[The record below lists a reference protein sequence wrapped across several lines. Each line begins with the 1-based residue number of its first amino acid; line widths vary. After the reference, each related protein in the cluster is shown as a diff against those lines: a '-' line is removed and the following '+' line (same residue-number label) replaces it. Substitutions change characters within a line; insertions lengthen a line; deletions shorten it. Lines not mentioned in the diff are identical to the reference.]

1 MKNTGRHSFDDQW
14 KHAFEDAES
23 TPSEKAW
30 ISVEGTL
37 DKIDNAQNKKRI
49 IFYQRA
55 AAALLVATLGSVII
69 AYVSWSDGRGL
80 SEPTDFAY
88 QNEFK
93 IEPEIDASG
102 KNKEVANPNERS
114 SLVAPQEPA
123 EQRNIPITSESDA
136 RTKVTPQ
143 KSGHS
148 RAYLPSELNRSDKQ
162 ARQSGM
168 DSFSGVDQPTL
179 LETYEEQGIV
189 SETEQNSIASRGELQ
204 DTLSDSVAVVSKTL
218 TEEEEKA
225 LVAKLLGDVPE
236 DPSEKKKNERPVWAS
251 LGASGGSYTP
261 GSNSSSTT
269 FNTSNTAV
277 RDFNAVNST
286 TPVSERS
293 KTGTSYSVGFQMG
306 KQLGNKWIIQA
317 GLSYLNQ
324 QINYTSN
331 VVALTYQNTP
341 MAVTAETFEEST
353 TNRLNATPTYKL
365 TSTSEY
371 LSVPIQVGYI
381 VIDKKFGILVN
392 TGIATDLFLRNTL
405 VDESGQTDKA
415 TQKLGDSEVYETMAW
430 AGLTN
435 AEFSYRL
442 ADRYRIALVPGIR
455 YSFTNLTKD
464 QSITNRPLV
473 LDVGFRFRYMF
484 H

>member
-49 IFYQRA
+49 IFYKRA

>member
-236 DPSEKKKNERPVWAS
+236 GPSEKKKNERPLWAS

-306 KQLGNKWIIQA
+306 KQWGNKWIIQA

>member
-30 ISVEGTL
+30 ISVEGSL
-37 DKIDNAQNKKRI
+37 DKIDNTQNKKRI

-88 QNEFK
+88 QSEFK

-143 KSGHS
+143 KSGYS

-189 SETEQNSIASRGELQ
+189 SEAEQNSIASRGELQ

>member
-1 MKNTGRHSFDDQW
+1 
-14 KHAFEDAES
+14 
-23 TPSEKAW
+23 
-30 ISVEGTL
+30 
-37 DKIDNAQNKKRI
+37 
-49 IFYQRA
+49 
-55 AAALLVATLGSVII
+55 
-69 AYVSWSDGRGL
+69 
-80 SEPTDFAY
+80 
-88 QNEFK
+88 
-93 IEPEIDASG
+93 
-102 KNKEVANPNERS
+102 
-114 SLVAPQEPA
+114 
-123 EQRNIPITSESDA
+123 
-136 RTKVTPQ
+136 
-143 KSGHS
+143 
-148 RAYLPSELNRSDKQ
+148 
-162 ARQSGM
+162 M

-179 LETYEEQGIV
+179 LEAISKILDAVSLRPSKARLDSGFGFENLSLTRGEVFLRWLLETYEEQGIV
-189 SETEQNSIASRGELQ
+189 SEAEQNSIASRGDLQ
-204 DTLSDSVAVVSKTL
+204 DTLSDSVTVVSKTL

-236 DPSEKKKNERPVWAS
+236 DPSEKKKNERPLWAS

-306 KQLGNKWIIQA
+306 KQWGNKWIIQA

>member
-23 TPSEKAW
+23 PPSEKAW

-37 DKIDNAQNKKRI
+37 DKMDNAQNKKRI

-69 AYVSWSDGRGL
+69 AYVSWSGGGGL
-80 SEPTDFAY
+80 SDSTDFTA

-93 IEPEIDASG
+93 VEPEFDSSRR
-102 KNKEVANPNERS
+102 NKEAASPSERS
-114 SLVAPQEPA
+114 SLLAQQTPA
-123 EQRNIPITSESDA
+123 EQNIQITSEGNASTNGIPKKA
-136 RTKVTPQ
+136 V
-143 KSGHS
+143 HS
-148 RAYLPSELNRSDKQ
+148 IKYVPSELSVSDKK
-162 ARQSGM
+162 ADQSVV
-168 DSFSGVDQPTL
+168 DNFSGGDQATSVDID
-179 LETYEEQGIV
+179 ERQGIV
-189 SETEQNSIASRGELQ
+189 SETEQNSLASSGEIQ
-204 DTLSDSVAVVSKTL
+204 STLSDSVALVSQTL

-225 LVAKLLGDVPE
+225 LVAKLLGDMPE
-236 DPSEKKKNERPVWAS
+236 APSEKKKNERPLWAS

-261 GSNSSSTT
+261 GSNSSSSTT
-269 FNTSNTAV
+269 FTASNTAV
-277 RDFNAVNST
+277 RDFTAVNST
-286 TPVSERS
+286 IPVSERS

-306 KQLGNKWIIQA
+306 KPIGNKWIIQA

-353 TNRLNATPTYKL
+353 TNRLNATPAYKL

-371 LSVPIQVGYI
+371 LSVPIQVGYMI
-381 VIDKKFGILVN
+381 IDKKFGILVN
-392 TGIATDLFLRNTL
+392 AGIATDLFLRNTL
-405 VDESGQTDKA
+405 VDQSGQTDKA

-442 ADRYRIALVPGIR
+442 ADRYRIALVPGVR
-455 YSFTNLTKD
+455 YSFTNLTRD

>member
-1 MKNTGRHSFDDQW
+1 
-14 KHAFEDAES
+14 
-23 TPSEKAW
+23 
-30 ISVEGTL
+30 L
-37 DKIDNAQNKKRI
+37 DNAQNKKRI

-80 SEPTDFAY
+80 SESTDFTV

-93 IEPEIDASG
+93 MEPEFDSSRR
-102 KNKEVANPNERS
+102 NKEATSPDERS
-114 SLVAPQEPA
+114 SLLAQQTPA
-123 EQRNIPITSESDA
+123 EQNIQITSEGHA
-136 RTKVTPQ
+136 RTNGIPQ
-143 KSGHS
+143 KAVHS
-148 RAYLPSELNRSDKQ
+148 IKYGSSELNLSDKQ
-162 ARQSGM
+162 ANQSGR
-168 DSFSGVDQPTL
+168 DNFSSIDQTAL
-179 LETYEEQGIV
+179 VEAYERKEIV
-189 SETEQNSIASRGELQ
+189 SEAEQTSLASSGELQ
-204 DTLSDSVAVVSKTL
+204 NTLSDSVALVSKTL

-225 LVAKLLGDVPE
+225 LVAKLLGDVP
-236 DPSEKKKNERPVWAS
+236 DAPSEKRKSERPLWAS

-261 GSNSSSTT
+261 GSNSSTSTT
-269 FNTSNTAV
+269 FNASNTAV
-277 RDFNAVNST
+277 RDFTAVNST

-306 KQLGNKWIIQA
+306 KPIGNRWIIQA

-353 TNRLNATPTYKL
+353 TNRLNATPAYKI

-371 LSVPIQVGYI
+371 LSVPIQVGYMI
-381 VIDKKFGILVN
+381 IDKKFGILVN
-392 TGIATDLFLRNTL
+392 AGIATDLFLRNTL
-405 VDESGQTDKA
+405 VDQSGQTDKA

-464 QSITNRPLV
+464 QSIANRPLV